1 MMLQSSH
8 WFLFKKATLL
18 KCAVAFFQPVN
29 AQIIKSVAKK
39 RKKNYTQ
46 IIKSVAKKKK
56 PRGLSIRGIVRK
68 IDISLLELR
77 RIRLA
82 RAALSDDFLS

>member
-1 MMLQSSH
+1 MCGSLLSASYAQIIKSVAEKE
-8 WFLFKKATLL
+8 KKN
-18 KCAVAFFQPVN
+18 N

-39 RKKNYTQ
+39 KNT
-46 IIKSVAKKKK
+46 
-56 PRGLSIRGIVRK
+56 RGLSIRGIVRK

-82 RAALSDDFLS
+82 QAALSDDFLS